1 MKIKVFC
8 LIIFYMSVTCV
19 SSVAQAY
26 LTVKDYQLLKM
37 DIASTKPF
45 ESFSKISTSC
55 SNDYL
60 LKELTKASMTA
71 GLLWGCHALGIHT
84 SHYGYSKYGELT
96 SSLAYSV
103 KLGAKIALGIRFH
116 YIFQHVD
123 HYESQHS
130 VTFDFSMYA
139 QVSRK
144 LSFAIELYNPAR
156 LKYGLTGNTV
166 IPMRF
171 TVATLYE
178 YGEKLLFSVKIIKEL
193 PGMFD
198 VSAMCCYHPRDVVY
212 LSAVLSLHYV
222 ECGVMIRC
230 RQLYFSAQIKCN
242 YNLGFVP
249 EAGILYQLPRK
260 LKVGN

>member
-1 MKIKVFC
+1 
-8 LIIFYMSVTCV
+8 MSVTCV

-71 GLLWGCHALGIHT
+71 GLLWGRHALGIHT

-139 QVSRK
+139 HVSRK

-171 TVATLYE
+171 TVA
-178 YGEKLLFSVKIIKEL
+178 
-193 PGMFD
+193 
-198 VSAMCCYHPRDVVY
+198 
-212 LSAVLSLHYV
+212 
-222 ECGVMIRC
+222 
-230 RQLYFSAQIKCN
+230 
-242 YNLGFVP
+242 
-249 EAGILYQLPRK
+249 
-260 LKVGN
+260 